1 MFLCAILQ
9 HLKKNKQ
16 SVKCVMYISLDTNLE
31 KISKI
36 DLAEEAEVIVLSNH

>member
-1 MFLCAILQ
+1 
-9 HLKKNKQ
+9 
-16 SVKCVMYISLDTNLE
+16 MYISLDTNLE